1 MQVLLLSGFLDM
13 MVDMNKHLTYNTVLL
28 MNPKYGSH
36 RKFHNI
42 IGKPTHYQDYR
53 VTQGMN

>member
-1 MQVLLLSGFLDM
+1 

-53 VTQGMN
+53 GTQGMN